1 MNIIPRSAISLAQS
15 AKTIGETN
23 HPAEFTTEDEAISGE
38 DADLTALRDQI
49 ARMKAEFA
57 EAEKRKS
64 EAQQKLVEADEALE
78 KAEKTYREAA
88 GSCEAAKGNVNKL
101 EHDLRIEEMNLAQR
115 KLIEGMR
122 QDVVRMKEAGGP
134 VLPLVARHIE
144 TLLADDENMSFFRAQ
159 NKYELYVNSD
169 TPLVVSDE
177 GRVYIRVA
185 DDHKYDVI
193 YKSQNHEDPERI
205 KRAYQ
210 YFVNPDPSLQD
221 WADRIFILE
230 YDLSE
235 PNPDGRQMAGLIP
248 IRQVMPTTYP
258 CLPGPGSQEFREDMI
273 KILSEGRLKYL
284 NEFIG

>member
-1 MNIIPRSAISLAQS
+1 
-15 AKTIGETN
+15 
-23 HPAEFTTEDEAISGE
+23 
-38 DADLTALRDQI
+38 
-49 ARMKAEFA
+49 MKAEFA